1 EDSCVI
7 DLENLGAEVICG
19 SHPLSV
25 LDGIEL
31 VVKNPGIP
39 YSNVVLA
46 EAEKRNIP
54 IVTEVELA
62 AHLAKNHDIIG
73 ITGSN
78 GKTTT
83 TTLVAEMLEASKQPV
98 KLAGNIGIVATEVAQ
113 TLENEDM
120 LLLELSSFQLMGVH
134 TFKPHIAALLN
145 LYEAHIDY
153 HGTIEA
159 YEKAKINVF
168 TKQTAS
174 DFLVYNAD
182 DSRVVKAIE

>member
-1 EDSCVI
+1 
-7 DLENLGAEVICG
+7 
-19 SHPLSV
+19 
-25 LDGIEL
+25 
-31 VVKNPGIP
+31 
-39 YSNVVLA
+39 
-46 EAEKRNIP
+46 
-54 IVTEVELA
+54 
-62 AHLAKNHDIIG
+62 
-73 ITGSN
+73 
-78 GKTTT
+78 T

-182 DSRVVKAIE
+182 DSRVVKAIEQSKAQLIPFSTTRKHPQGAWMEDGIIYFKEEKIIETK